1 MGALGGCFS
10 VLAVLSR
17 VRAFAS
23 PFLHLGGVDLVLA
36 RLAAVASVKR
46 GLVRQLEQEKEE
58 HDGATRASA
67 TDATSTAAGTDR
79 TDDFVGNTTTTSSPP
94 PSPAT
99 STTPATTATMT
110 TADALSEAAR
120 VEIAGLEV
128 LVNMVYVGDEDA
140 LAECATRT
148 SVLETVLRV
157 LAGSAAPRAVL
168 SRALD
173 VASTLVAADTRNA
186 LYAVDSAAVDF
197 VSRQVTPRPPT
208 NITTALT
215 TTHPPPPT
223 HIPAHFHRP
232 PTHTPPLDSHDMPDK
247 PGVRG

>member
-23 PFLHLGGVDLVLA
+23 PFLHLGGVDLALA

-58 HDGATRASA
+58 HDAVRASVA
-67 TDATSTAAGTDR
+67 DATTSAASTDH
-79 TDDFVGNTTTTSSPP
+79 TDDVVSNTTTSSSSSPP
-94 PSPAT
+94 PST
-99 STTPATTATMT
+99 STTTATTATMT

-140 LAECATRT
+140 LAECAART

-247 PGVRG
+247 PGVRS